1 MTASDRIRRSLRT
14 FFERTLNVVPA
25 SDDHD
30 LLESGMLDSLGIVE
44 LVLYAEQEHGVILD
58 LETLDLDDIRSIAS
72 ITELVTAQGLSPG
85 LSA

>member
-1 MTASDRIRRSLRT
+1 MTGSDRIRRSLRT
-14 FFERTLNVVPA
+14 FFERTLNVIPA
-25 SDDHD
+25 GDDHD